1 MKDFAAIDFET
12 AIHHHTSVCE
22 CHGLTAQ
29 DTADAL
35 SIPGNMSRNSSE
47 DSGFTIVVYNK
58 EYDKPYLTKCHEHY
72 GMLYSNYIFECI
84 IGPSRRSFL
93 ELPNS
98 TTYGFCHVG
107 FNLYNYHHALVDA
120 EACAAIANKIL

>member
-29 DTADAL
+29 DTADAHL
-35 SIPGNMSRNSSE
+35 FPEVWAEIAPQIDE
-47 DSGFTIVVYNK
+47 FTLVAHNK

-84 IGPSRRSFL
+84 IEAARRSFL
-93 ELPNS
+93 SYPTHTVS
-98 TTYGFCHVG
+98 VHVG
-107 FNLYNYHHALVDA
+107 FNLYNHHHALVDA
-120 EACAAIANKIL
+120 EACAAIANRIL